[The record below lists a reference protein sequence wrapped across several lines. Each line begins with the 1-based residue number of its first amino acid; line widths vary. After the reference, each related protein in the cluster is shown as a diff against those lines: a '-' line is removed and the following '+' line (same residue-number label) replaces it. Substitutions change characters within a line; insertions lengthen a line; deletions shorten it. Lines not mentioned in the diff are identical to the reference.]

1 MYDFYI
7 AKSWTFKTNKFSAHN
22 LETPFGEDNYLIG
35 TIGNEEKG
43 SQLYNSYSSDSHE
56 RSDHSDANKS

>member
-1 MYDFYI
+1 M
-7 AKSWTFKTNKFSAHN
+7 FKTNTFSAHN

>member
-22 LETPFGEDNYLIG
+22 LETPFGEDNDLIS
-35 TIGNEEKG
+35 TFGNEEEE
-43 SQLYNSYSSDSHE
+43 SQLYISYSSDSHE
-56 RSDHSDANKS
+56 MSDHCDANKS